1 MWSAPGK
8 RRETRCAPAVHDFEG
23 DQTYSEKPGHN
34 FLLNAGFD
42 DIHPVEYDALVIPA
56 AALRSISA

>member
-1 MWSAPGK
+1 
-8 RRETRCAPAVHDFEG
+8 VHDFEG